1 MNDIAE
7 LQELISQLVNG
18 IQQVMQ
24 SGEVLTDEFQGMVAQ
39 TIQLAMQR
47 IEELQIDRSAEEPQL
62 EPPQEVPPQ
71 QPPRGPRPPTGE
83 PVPELEAAP
92 HPSSN
97 INAFRY
103 DPKNQRLFVKFQGRY
118 PQQNGPVYRYEGV
131 PPFVNDV
138 FSRGAVGPRTSGS
151 NAWHTWRRGVTPS
164 HGAAMAALV
173 KAGGYPYVRMQ

>member
-1 MNDIAE
+1 MNDVAE
-7 LQELISQLVNG
+7 LQELIRQLVSG

-24 SGEVLTDEFQGMVAQ
+24 SGEVLSDEFQGMVAQ
-39 TIQLAMQR
+39 TIQLAMAR

-62 EPPQEVPPQ
+62 EPPQPVPQ
-71 QPPRGPRPPTGE
+71 QRPAIPTGE

-92 HPSSN
+92 HASSN

-103 DPKNQRLFVKFQGRY
+103 DPQSQTLFVKFQGKY
-118 PQQNGPVYRYEGV
+118 PQQNGPVYKYGNV

-173 KAGGYPYVRMQ
+173 KAGGYPYQRMT